1 MTKRIAI
8 VGSHGLYA
16 KYGGLEE
23 LVKNLALRKSD
34 SVEYLIY
41 NSKDNPPEGYI
52 PDGIEVRQLK
62 LKASGF
68 QGVFYDFWSILDC
81 FRKVDTI
88 LLLGIQ
94 GIPLIAF
101 LRLFRNLHVVTNI
114 GGFEWLRPKFGFL
127 LKHFFKWS
135 FNQSL
140 RHSDVVILDNPYYKN
155 FLPKRIKADIKI
167 MSYGGEIDKQLDLS
181 NGMLEKYPFLDSD
194 YFLSISRALQ
204 DNQMEE
210 LCESF
215 ADTDHKLVL
224 ISNFSSSPYGQHVYN
239 KYEATPNLV
248 LIDGLYDKPEL
259 DLVRRKCKAYI
270 HTHTLCGTAPSLVE
284 MIIAQRPIIAVDRPQ
299 NRFTLNDNGF
309 LYSSFD
315 QVQELL
321 DKGNGLE
328 KYIPPIQLCK
338 KYDWSTVVNTYEET
352 YIQRSYKSAQKR
364 ILDIVLSFIG
374 LVILFPFMIPI
385 VIILMLTGEHYVF
398 YFQTRIGRHG
408 RKFNII
414 KFSTM
419 LKDSPNI
426 GTGDIT
432 VKNDPRI
439 FPFGNFLRRTKINE
453 IPQLINILFGDMS
466 LIGPRPMTP
475 IVFDFYS
482 PEEQEII
489 KQLKPGLS
497 GVGSIVFRE
506 ESTIV
511 ENSPLGLEETFSELL
526 SPHKAALEKWYL
538 DNKSLGLDMKIL
550 FITLFSLL
558 LKDHGLI
565 YRHLKGIPKMPK
577 ELRELVGTDVK
588 GRMSKGQKV

>member
-41 NSKDNPPEGYI
+41 NSKDNPPEGDI
-52 PDGIEVRQLK
+52 PDGITVKQLK
-62 LKASGF
+62 LKANGF
-68 QGVFYDFWSILDC
+68 QGVFYDFFSILDC

-101 LRLFRNLHVVTNI
+101 LRLFRNMHVVTNI

-127 LKHFFKWS
+127 LKFFFKWS

-140 RHSDVVILDNPYYKN
+140 RHSDVVILDNPYYKS

-167 MSYGGEIDKQLDLS
+167 MSYGGEIDKQLDLT
-181 NGMLEKYPFLDSD
+181 NGMIEKYPFLNSD
-194 YFLSISRALQ
+194 YYLSISRALE
-204 DNQMEE
+204 DNQMED

-215 ADTDHKLVL
+215 ADTDRKLVL
-224 ISNFSSSPYGQHVYN
+224 ISNFSSSLYGQQVYN
-239 KYEATPNLV
+239 KYHAIPNLV
-248 LIDGLYDKPEL
+248 LIDGLYEKPEL
-259 DLVRRKCKAYI
+259 DLVRRNCKAYI

-284 MIIAQRPIIAVDRPQ
+284 MIIAQRPIISVDRPQ
-299 NRFTLNDNGF
+299 NRFTLDGNGF
-309 LYSSFD
+309 LYSSFN
-315 QVQELL
+315 QLQELL
-321 DKGNGLE
+321 DKGNSLENFIPPKELCE
-328 KYIPPIQLCK
+328 KYN
-338 KYDWSTVVNTYEET
+338 WSNVVNAYEDTYV
-352 YIQRSYKSAQKR
+352 QRSYKSAKKR
-364 ILDIVLSFIG
+364 ILDISLSLVG
-374 LVILFPFMIPI
+374 LLVLFPFMLPVV
-385 VIILMLTGEHYVF
+385 VILILTGEHYVF
-398 YFQTRIGRHG
+398 YLQPRVGRHG

-475 IVFDFYS
+475 KVFDFYS
-482 PEEQEII
+482 SKEQDII

-526 SPHKAALEKWYL
+526 SPHKAALEAWYL
-538 DNKSLGLDMKIL
+538 ENQSFRLDVKIL

-558 LKDHGLI
+558 LRDHGLI
-565 YRHLKGIPKMPK
+565 YKHLKGIPEMPE
-577 ELRELVGTDVK
+577 ELQELVDA
-588 GRMSKGQKV
+588 